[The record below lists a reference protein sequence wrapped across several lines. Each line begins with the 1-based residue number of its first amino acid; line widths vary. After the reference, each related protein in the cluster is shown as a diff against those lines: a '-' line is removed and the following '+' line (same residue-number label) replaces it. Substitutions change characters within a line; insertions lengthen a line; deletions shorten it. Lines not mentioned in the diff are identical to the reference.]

1 MLWLGQQEQVVM
13 FSFLGKYLTPKWDET
28 HLRVQ
33 KTFLLADILTWQNS
47 GYACINIAFTLLKH
61 KGEISMR
68 LTVCGWS
75 TDNA

>member
-1 MLWLGQQEQVVM
+1 M

-68 LTVCGWS
+68 LMVCGWS

>member
-1 MLWLGQQEQVVM
+1 MRWN
-13 FSFLGKYLTPKWDET
+13 TPD
-28 HLRVQ
+28 RVQ

-61 KGEISMR
+61 KGE
-68 LTVCGWS
+68 TVCGWS